1 MPLKVRTY
9 LPLLAQYLWM
19 KIDFVAMAEA
29 VEDPE
34 ALAAA
39 AKMAQEGKTYL
50 VFLRFV
56 RPSHRTT

>member
-19 KIDFVAMAEA
+19 EIDFVVMAEA

-39 AKMAQEGKTYL
+39 KQFAQEGKTYL

-56 RPSHRTT
+56 RPPHRTT